1 MLGGVVVIKAL
12 HSGENTI
19 FLTLMKGRLLL
30 SVHQVTQAVHLLA
43 TFLNSQTFTL
53 ESKQTKTPSLKEY

>member
-12 HSGENTI
+12 HSGKNTI

-43 TFLNSQTFTL
+43 TFLNSL
-53 ESKQTKTPSLKEY
+53 KHSLLKASKQKHLP